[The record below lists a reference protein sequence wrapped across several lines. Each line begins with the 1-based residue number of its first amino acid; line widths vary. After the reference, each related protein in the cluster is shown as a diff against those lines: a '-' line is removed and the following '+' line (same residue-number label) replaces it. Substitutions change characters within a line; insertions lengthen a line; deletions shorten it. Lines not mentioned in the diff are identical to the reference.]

1 MPKELLE
8 NRMKIGIVIPAH
20 NEADF
25 IQQTLDSLVNQT
37 HLPDVLC
44 VVDDHSTDAT
54 PNLIAY
60 YSEKYDWIHG
70 ITIDSSDQHQPG
82 AKVVRAWKQGLNFVA
97 DCDVVCKFDAD
108 LIFPQNYVEQVV
120 KQFSNHPNL
129 GIFGGMLQVANRSG
143 QWVDE
148 RISNADHIRGPIK
161 AYRKNCLEQMGGL
174 KEALGWDT
182 LDVLMAQYHG
192 WETATTPNLKVKH
205 LRPTGSAYAMP
216 KHVETFYTM
225 RYGYIISMLAVFKQ
239 QGFAFAVWHQAHKAY
254 LKAKS
259 DQLPFLINKAQ
270 GVFVR
275 RMRWRGIWKKLLKRS

>member
-54 PNLIAY
+54 PNLIAD

-120 KQFSNHPNL
+120 KQFSRHPKL

-143 QWVDE
+143 QWEDE

-161 AYRKNCLEQMGGL
+161 AYRKSCLEQIGGL
-174 KEALGWDT
+174 KEAMGWDT

-192 WETATTPNLKVKH
+192 WETATTSNLKVKH
-205 LRPTGSAYAMP
+205 LRPTGSAYATP
-216 KHVETFYTM
+216 THVETFYTL

-239 QGFAFAVWHQAHKAY
+239 QGFGFAIWHQAHKAY

-259 DQLPFLINKAQ
+259 DQLPFLVNKAQ

-275 RMRWRGIWKKLLKRS
+275 RLRWRGIWMKLLTRS